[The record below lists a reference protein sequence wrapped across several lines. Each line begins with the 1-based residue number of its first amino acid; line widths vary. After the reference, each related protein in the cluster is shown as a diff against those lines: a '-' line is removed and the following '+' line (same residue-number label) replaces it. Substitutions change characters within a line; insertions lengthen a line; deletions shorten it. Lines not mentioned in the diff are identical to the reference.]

1 MILQWSGDIHASHK
15 DSTIQKPKQQWRGYK
30 ILSSDVIET
39 PLFDQNLILDRP
51 RRSAAAGAAATAA
64 ITHGSNKNKS

>member
-1 MILQWSGDIHASHK
+1 M
-15 DSTIQKPKQQWRGYK
+15 
-30 ILSSDVIET
+30 SDVIET

-51 RRSAAAGAAATAA
+51 RRSAAAGAAATATAA